1 MPAGMTRIEAVEY
14 VLKFAKK
21 PMKTREIVSIGFKN
35 RLFERDD
42 KSMIRALNAAIHNES
57 RNSDSAKIMSM
68 GDGRYALAEWGLK
81 PGAVTPTMSTYR
93 RRFLPEDDLN
103 RRVDDRMR
111 EIQACISGIS
121 SLSADRICLLI
132 EFCYLL
138 DLHQQAVELHKRLD
152 RREVEQG
159 WLIRVD
165 QIARA
170 ARMKAAL

>member
-1 MPAGMTRIEAVEY
+1 MPAGMTRIEAAEY
-14 VLKFAKK
+14 VLKFANK
-21 PMKTREIVSIGFKN
+21 PMKTCEIVSIGFKN

-42 KSMIRALNAAIHNES
+42 KSMVRALNEAIHNDS
-57 RNSDSAKIMSM
+57 RNSDSSRIMSL

-81 PGAVTPTMSTYR
+81 PVTIAPTMSTYR

-138 DLHQQAVELHKRLD
+138 DLHHQAIELHKRLD

-159 WLIRVD
+159 WLMRVD